1 MKAIVF
7 KSKVFLA
14 VVTFMLASNAI
25 MASVIKEQ
33 RKVSDFTE
41 INLSIPAELYLTQ
54 GSKNEVFLEGDEKV
68 LEKVVTEV
76 KNGELNIEF
85 ENRYNYKGF
94 STLKVY
100 VTVKQIEKL
109 VLTGSGKIISQSP
122 INSDKI
128 GLLIS
133 GSGDIQIDELT
144 PKRVGVMISGSGDI
158 RIKGNSNVEFLE
170 ATVTGSGDFVSDGL
184 KFSNGN
190 LTITGSGTINAYI
203 QDELD
208 AVITGSGRIHY
219 KGNPVI
225 DATITG
231 SGKIKSH

>member
-7 KSKVFLA
+7 KSKVILA
-14 VVTFMLASNAI
+14 VVTFMLASNTI

-33 RKVSDFTE
+33 RKVSDFKE

-54 GSKNEVFLEGDEKV
+54 GSKNEVFIEGDEKV
-68 LEKVVTEV
+68 LGKIVTEV
-76 KNGELNIEF
+76 KNGQLNIEF
-85 ENRYNYKGF
+85 ENWYNYKGI

-109 VLTGSGKIISQSP
+109 VLAGSGKIISQSP
-122 INSDKI
+122 INADKI

-133 GSGDIQIDELT
+133 GSGDIRIDELT
-144 PKRVGVMISGSGDI
+144 ANRVGVMISGSGDI
-158 RIKGNSNVEFLE
+158 RIKGNSTAEFLE
-170 ATVTGSGDFVSDGL
+170 ATVTGSGDFVSDEL
-184 KFSNGN
+184 KFNNGN